1 MSQFLEHRE
10 KHKLELNDIVA
21 IMTDLLLGGVDTVC
35 NLKVYFYSHNYLN
48 NYYLKTSTSLH
59 YFLYEMGKNQDV
71 QERLNQEI
79 NSVLKLN
86 EPITE
91 EHISKLKYL
100 KYSVKESLR

>member
-1 MSQFLEHRE
+1 
-10 KHKLELNDIVA
+10 
-21 IMTDLLLGGVDTVC
+21 
-35 NLKVYFYSHNYLN
+35 
-48 NYYLKTSTSLH
+48 
-59 YFLYEMGKNQDV
+59 MGKNPDV